1 MRPHPHAGPRRWLFA
16 IALAVAVFLHVALN
30 RFLRFSG
37 ALLDAADEFI
47 SLSFRKLED
56 VICQVGP
63 FLLELALQD
72 IPVAF
77 GFCRSHNILG
87 LVF

>member
-1 MRPHPHAGPRRWLFA
+1 
-16 IALAVAVFLHVALN
+16 
-30 RFLRFSG
+30 
-37 ALLDAADEFI
+37 
-47 SLSFRKLED
+47 
-56 VICQVGP
+56 
-63 FLLELALQD
+63 LLELALQD